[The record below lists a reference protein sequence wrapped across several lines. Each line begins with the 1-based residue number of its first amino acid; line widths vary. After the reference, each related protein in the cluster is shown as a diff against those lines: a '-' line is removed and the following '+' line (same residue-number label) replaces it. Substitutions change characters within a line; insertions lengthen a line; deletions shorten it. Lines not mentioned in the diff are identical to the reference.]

1 MEQRVD
7 SKTVSDAIKLIGGGL
22 IGAGIALLFAP
33 QAGKQTRNTLVRYA
47 KTFGGKTPE
56 AVYDFSCS
64 IAEFMND
71 LGKKANEII
80 NSGTE
85 LSDEA
90 KRGLLTALEK
100 GQERLEKQ
108 KKKLVERLS

>member
-1 MEQRVD
+1 MCSNNNIYLTICQ
-7 SKTVSDAIKLIGGGL
+7 
-22 IGAGIALLFAP
+22 
-33 QAGKQTRNTLVRYA
+33 
-47 KTFGGKTPE
+47 

-64 IAEFMND
+64 ITEFIND

-80 NSGTE
+80 GSGTE

-90 KRGLLTALEK
+90 KRSLLAALEK

-108 KKKLVERLS
+108 KKKLAEMLG

>member
-1 MEQRVD
+1 MPGRD
-7 SKTVSDAIKLIGGGL
+7 AKTTSDALKLIGGGL
-22 IGAGIALLFAP
+22 VGAGIALLFAP

-47 KTFGGKTPE
+47 KTFGGRTPE

-64 IAEFMND
+64 ITEFIND

-80 NSGTE
+80 GSGTE

-90 KRGLLTALEK
+90 KRSLLAALEK

-108 KKKLVERLS
+108 KKKLAEMLG